1 MKRIGEILLAR
12 GFVTQAQLDTA
23 LADQRPGQRLCSLLI
38 QRGQLDKDHAA
49 QALGEQHGVAAVT
62 SRHLEGR
69 DRQLANRLPAAL
81 GRTRAMLPI
90 GKASDGSLIVCVRDP
105 SDKIRAELWRAL
117 PDERIVLAVAAAC
130 VIEGLVGLVYA
141 TIDNDDPVSEFDVD
155 LSTGVES
162 AVPAVTGNVTGTGE
176 PPAPNLSEFTLVEL
190 DDLRVAKD
198 HTQSGQQSG
207 QFQVSSLLARANL
220 SPPPD
225 PSGLAAGSVLARKQ
239 SPESP
244 LQAAMATPRTT
255 TSSKLNAQR
264 MSTASPLPPKQPPAA
279 PMATPVPRATPVPV
293 AAPRLSPTLTETLV
307 ALECAVSPEAAADIA
322 MKFVNARWGTWLAC
336 TIEAG
341 TAIGLRG
348 AGPEISPATLKALSV
363 PLAARSII
371 RAAHD
376 RPGAVAGVPPQAGPI
391 QERIERLLGN
401 PEVPS
406 AVAIATGKRVTHVI
420 VVGNPNGNATEAPT
434 DLEDL
439 AMGLGDALARIQRV
453 ASH

>member
-1 MKRIGEILLAR
+1 MQRIGEILLAR
-12 GFVTQAQLDTA
+12 GFVDRAHLEQA

-38 QRGQLDKDHAA
+38 ARGQLDKDHAA

-105 SDKIRAELWRAL
+105 SDNIRTELWRAL
-117 PDERIVLAVAAAC
+117 PEERIVLAVAAAC

-141 TIDNDDPVSEFDVD
+141 TLDGDDAVAEFDVD

-162 AVPAVTGNVTGTGE
+162 PVPTTAIAPGSE
-176 PPAPNLSEFTLVEL
+176 PSGPNLSELALVEL

-198 HTQSGQQSG
+198 HTQSGQLQMG
-207 QFQVSSLLARANL
+207 SLLSRAKL
-220 SPPPD
+220 APPPE
-225 PSGLAAGSVLARKQ
+225 PSGLAAGSVLARKDAPQ
-239 SPESP
+239 SP
-244 LQAAMATPRTT
+244 LQAAIATSRTST
-255 TSSKLNAQR
+255 ASKVSAPR
-264 MSTASPLPPKQPPAA
+264 MSMSSPLPPKQSPEPAPPA
-279 PMATPVPRATPVPV
+279 PRATPVP
-293 AAPRLSPTLTETLV
+293 APRLSPTLTETLV
-307 ALECAVSPEAAADIA
+307 ALECAASLEAAADIA
-322 MKFVNARWGTWLAC
+322 MKFVNARWASWLAC

-341 TAIGLRG
+341 TATGLRG
-348 AGPEISPATLKALSV
+348 AGPEVSPAMLKTLSV

-376 RPGAVAGVPPQAGPI
+376 RPGAVAGTPPQCGPI
-391 QERIERLLGN
+391 QDRLERLLGN

-406 AVAIATGKRVTHVI
+406 AVAIAVGKRVTHVI
-420 VVGNPNGNATEAPT
+420 VVGNPNGNATESPT

-439 AMGLGDALARIQRV
+439 AMGLGDALARIQRF
-453 ASH
+453 AGH